1 MKKIHCTNFIVFYE
15 DTDSTGFSYHT
26 SYLKFAERARSK
38 MLIESF
44 PDIVRKINLRS
55 HFFVIR
61 EINVEYFKPALLFD
75 NLILSTFLVKNKTAS
90 FYLQHNVLRDETLL
104 CEIKV
109 KLVWIDAESKLPL
122 RLPSDL
128 ISRFKLMEVV

>member
-15 DTDSTGFSYHT
+15 DTDSTGYSYHT
-26 SYLKFAERARSK
+26 SYLRFAERARSK
-38 MLIESF
+38 MLIDSF
-44 PDIVRKINLRS
+44 PDIVRKISLKT

-61 EINVEYFKPALLFD
+61 EIKAEYFKPAFLFD
-75 NLILSTFLVKNKTAS
+75 NLILSTFLVGNKMAS
-90 FYLQHNVLRDETLL
+90 FYLQHNILKNKTLL
-104 CEIKV
+104 CKIKV

>member
-1 MKKIHCTNFIVFYE
+1 MKKIHCTNFMVFYE

-38 MLIESF
+38 MLIDSF
-44 PDIVRKINLRS
+44 PDIVRKINLKT

-75 NLILSTFLVKNKTAS
+75 NLILSTFFAENQMAS
-90 FYLQHNVLRDETLL
+90 FYLQHDILRNKTLL
-104 CEIKV
+104 CKIKV
-109 KLVWIDAESKLPL
+109 KLVWVDAQSKLPL